1 MQYNQIRS
9 TVRDA
14 LNSGRLENRS
24 GHSESREAQN
34 RERST
39 RCARIAQDIADIRR
53 QLREKYPQLRDAEL
67 AIERIQRENQEAQLR
82 LNREMNESVLGLTNR
97 RAIDQAQRDL
107 DEGVA
112 HSGQLED
119 QANSLRIAISNLED
133 RLDTA
138 QEALRILQCTRDA

>member
-1 MQYNQIRS
+1 
-9 TVRDA
+9 
-14 LNSGRLENRS
+14 
-24 GHSESREAQN
+24 
-34 RERST
+34 
-39 RCARIAQDIADIRR
+39 
-53 QLREKYPQLRDAEL
+53 
-67 AIERIQRENQEAQLR
+67 
-82 LNREMNESVLGLTNR
+82 MNESVLGLTNR